1 MILLDTHVWIWWLLG
16 TGQLSTKQ
24 RTKLDELAQNK
35 QLALS
40 WGSTW
45 EVEMLERKS
54 KISLNIPFDEW
65 ISKASS
71 SEFMNVIGVDT
82 KLVLAQRALPLSF
95 HSDPADRLIVTTAKL
110 LSVPLATFDSKI
122 IQTASVE
129 IWYG

>member
-24 RTKLDELAQNK
+24 RTKLDELAQHK

-40 WGSTW
+40 WVSIW
-45 EVEMLERKS
+45 EAEMLERKS

-65 ISKASS
+65 ITKASS

-82 KLVLAQRALPLSF
+82 KLVLA
-95 HSDPADRLIVTTAKL
+95 
-110 LSVPLATFDSKI
+110 
-122 IQTASVE
+122 E
-129 IWYG
+129 

>member
-16 TGQLSTKQ
+16 TVQLSTKQ
-24 RTKLDELAQNK
+24 RTKLDELAQHK

-65 ISKASS
+65 ITKASS

-82 KLVLAQRALPLSF
+82 KLVLAQ
-95 HSDPADRLIVTTAKL
+95 
-110 LSVPLATFDSKI
+110 
-122 IQTASVE
+122 
-129 IWYG
+129 

>member
-16 TGQLSTKQ
+16 TGQLSPTQ
-24 RTKLDELAQNK
+24 RNKLDELAQNK

-40 WGSTW
+40 WVSIW
-45 EVEMLERKS
+45 EAEMLERKS
-54 KISLNIPFDEW
+54 KISLNIPLDEW

-82 KLVLAQRALPLSF
+82 KLVLAQRELPESF
-95 HSDPADRLIVTTAKL
+95 HADPADRLIVTTAKL

-122 IQTASVE
+122 IFSKTVK
-129 IWYG
+129 IWS

>member
-16 TGQLSTKQ
+16 TGQLSTIQ
-24 RTKLDELAQNK
+24 RNKLDELAQNK

-40 WGSTW
+40 WVSIW
-45 EVEMLERKS
+45 EAEMLERKS

-82 KLVLAQRALPLSF
+82 KLVLAQRELPESF
-95 HSDPADRLIVTTAKL
+95 HADPADRLIVTTAKL

-122 IQTASVE
+122 IFSKTVK
-129 IWYG
+129 IWS